1 MMKNSMGSSSTVKE
15 PISPPKNGVNQHD
28 MAWHNMTWHDIP
40 PCWVKDWCPRL
51 ETSML
56 GKRLMPKIGHATKKK
71 LRSNTSEVL
80 TVSLILQAST
90 NRKYKSSSDNI
101 IIRPQAAT
109 TTITITITILIKGVS
124 HVDPGSSLTLIL
136 RRWSGPLDVDSG
148 RCAVTLIRLVGLWYG
163 ILSAHGFH
171 SYVKVPKDVME
182 IDRFKN

>member
-1 MMKNSMGSSSTVKE
+1 MTYHHVGSKTGAQDWKL
-15 PISPPKNGVNQHD
+15 
-28 MAWHNMTWHDIP
+28 AW
-40 PCWVKDWCPRL
+40 WVKDWCPRL
-51 ETSML
+51 GT
-56 GKRLMPKIGHATKKK
+56 RQKK

-109 TTITITITILIKGVS
+109 TTITITITILKQGVND
-124 HVDPGSSLTLIL
+124 VDPGSSLTLIL

-148 RCAVTLIRLVGLWYG
+148 RCAVTLIRLVGFWYG

-171 SYVKVPKDVME
+171 SYVKVPKGVME
-182 IDRFKN
+182 IDRFEN